1 LPAGNSLTVRTSSYE
16 AAWKSYRS
24 FVVAGCAFLLVTQLA
39 YFSMAYPGAIRGL
52 ADFSTLYTAGY
63 MVRSGHA
70 GELYDYDANTEIQE
84 QIIGPSHGP
93 VPFNHLAYETALYI
107 PLSLL
112 PYRTAYNIFLIV
124 NLGLLLFS
132 FQILCRFTTHIKY
145 VWAWL
150 PAGIFICFLP
160 VGVALFQGQ
169 DSIVLLALL
178 TCSFLAIEKNQ
189 EYRAGLFLG
198 LTLFKFQ
205 FCIPIALLLLAWNRR
220 RAVLSFA
227 ATGAAAIGA
236 SVALTGLNTLS
247 IYSTYSSYLF
257 SVSTRLGSG
266 EQIKYAI
273 YPLAMPN
280 IFGLL
285 FAMAGNHTV
294 ITVIISCIV
303 IVWAA
308 RMPPSFPLAVAV
320 AMLVSYHGLI
330 HDATILIIPI
340 LLFAEAGLRTNPPSW
355 RRVWASVAALAYPSI
370 AIATTLP
377 FCLLAVPV
385 FGLLQGDETTR
396 RRGTDVAGVKVPNSA
411 NLDQSP
417 KWKSTDRQMSTNR
430 NKGSTAHMV

>member
-1 LPAGNSLTVRTSSYE
+1 LTVRAGSYE
-16 AAWKSYRS
+16 AAWKSYRP
-24 FVVAGCAFLLVTQLA
+24 FVVAGCAFLLIIQVA
-39 YFSMAYPGAIRGL
+39 YFSMAYPRAVRGL

-63 MVRSGHA
+63 MVRSGYA

-93 VPFNHLAYETALYI
+93 VPFNHLAYETALFI

-112 PYRTAYNIFLIV
+112 PYRTAYSIFLIV
-124 NLGLLLFS
+124 NLSLLFLS
-132 FQILCRFTTHIKY
+132 FQILCRFTAHIKY

-150 PAGIFICFLP
+150 PAVIFICFLP

-178 TCSFLAIEKNQ
+178 TCSYLAMEKNQ

-227 ATGAAAIGA
+227 ATAVAAIGA
-236 SVALTGLNTLS
+236 SFALTGLNTLS
-247 IYSTYSSYLF
+247 IYSSYLF

-266 EQIKYAI
+266 EQVKYAI
-273 YPLAMPN
+273 YPFAMPN

-285 FAMAGNHTV
+285 FAIAGNHTV

-303 IVWAA
+303 IIWAA

-320 AMLVSYHGLI
+320 AMLVSYHGLV

-340 LLFAEAGLRTNPPSW
+340 LLFAEAGLRTSPHSW
-355 RRVWASVAALAYPSI
+355 RQVWASVATLAYPTI

-385 FGLLQGDETTR
+385 FGFLQGDKTTR
-396 RRGTDVAGVKVPNSA
+396 RNVPNV
-411 NLDQSP
+411 
-417 KWKSTDRQMSTNR
+417 T
-430 NKGSTAHMV
+430 G

>member
-1 LPAGNSLTVRTSSYE
+1 LTGRTGSFE
-16 AAWKSYRS
+16 AAWKSYRP
-24 FVVAGCAFLLVTQLA
+24 FVVSGCAFLLLIQIA
-39 YFSMAYPGAIRGL
+39 YFSMAYPGAIRGR
-52 ADFSTLYTAGY
+52 ADFSTLYTAGL
-63 MVRSGHA
+63 MVRSGRA
-70 GELYDYDANTEIQE
+70 ADLFDYNANTQFQE
-84 QIIGPSHGP
+84 RIIGPSHGP
-93 VPFNHLAYETALYI
+93 VPFNHLAYETALFI

-112 PYRTAYNIFLIV
+112 PYRTAYHIFLLV

-132 FQILCRFTTHIKY
+132 FQALRRFTSHIKC

-150 PAGIFICFLP
+150 PATIFICFLP

-169 DSIVLLALL
+169 DSIVLLWLL
-178 TCSFLAIEKNQ
+178 TCSYLAMEKNQ

-227 ATGAAAIGA
+227 ATAAAAIGA
-236 SVALTGLNTLS
+236 SFALTGLRTLS
-247 IYSTYSSYLF
+247 IYSSYLF

-266 EQIKYAI
+266 EQVKYAI

-285 FAMAGNHTV
+285 FAIAGNHTV
-294 ITVIISCIV
+294 ITVVISCIV
-303 IVWAA
+303 ITWAA
-308 RMPPSFPLAVAV
+308 RRPPSFPLAVAV

-340 LLFAEAGLRTNPPSW
+340 LLFAEAGFRNGPTSW
-355 RRVWASVAALAYPSI
+355 RRVWPSVATVVYPTI
-370 AIATTLP
+370 AVAATLP

-385 FGLLQGDETTR
+385 FGFLEGDETSR
-396 RRGTDVAGVKVPNSA
+396 PPYSPCDQVK
-411 NLDQSP
+411 SP
-417 KWKSTDRQMSTNR
+417 
-430 NKGSTAHMV
+430 